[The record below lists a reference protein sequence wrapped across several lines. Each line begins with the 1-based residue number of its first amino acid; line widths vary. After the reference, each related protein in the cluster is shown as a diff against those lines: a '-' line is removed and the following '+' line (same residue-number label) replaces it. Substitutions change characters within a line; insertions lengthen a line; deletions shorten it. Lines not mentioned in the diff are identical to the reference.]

1 MIAVIKRPGQQ
12 PELIEMD
19 ATMEAAE
26 ELLGGAAEC
35 IPALFGA
42 MALRRKEDTGLE
54 FNCHFIGKYFY
65 GSFLIAGRGPG
76 DAMVDLPEH
85 LHRIMK
91 LALRE
96 VSQR

>member
-12 PELIEMD
+12 PELIEME

-42 MALRRKEDTGLE
+42 MALSRKEDSGLE
-54 FNCHFIGKYFY
+54 FNCHFIGNYFY
-65 GSFLIAGRGPG
+65 GNLLIVGRGPK
-76 DAMVDLPEH
+76 DTMIDLPEQ
-85 LHRIMK
+85 LRRIMK